1 MEEFLQKKFKEYYS
15 NADLAMPRRFTRRE
29 YGFMFFGKSTMM
41 RHLSFSS
48 SQKIKTFLA
57 DKAPAHVFYSSAYYS
72 KPYEN
77 DMKDKGWLGADLI
90 FDLDADHLSL
100 PENCTYEKMLSIVKR
115 ETKKLVEDFLMRD
128 FGFKALELVFSGS
141 RGYHIHV
148 YDGEVLNLNSR
159 ERREIID
166 YVTANGID
174 LELML
179 GNENY
184 TIPSERETGWYGR
197 IGRAVRE
204 YADRIVSLEKSEAVA
219 ELKKIK
225 GIGEKKADKICEGLK
240 KLKGNPKIVNALPK
254 EFIEYLKENVAIE
267 LSKGEADE
275 PVTSDIHRLIRFPT
289 SLHGKTGLMVKPLSF
304 EEFDEFDPL
313 YDAVVFGDETIRVKA
328 LKPFSI
334 NIKDFRCDVKE
345 GIIEMPEY
353 AAVFACARGL
363 CTPA

>member
-41 RHLSFSS
+41 RHMSFSS
-48 SQKIKTFLA
+48 SQKIKAFLA
-57 DKAPAHVFYSSAYYS
+57 DKAPAHVFYSSAYYT
-72 KPYEN
+72 KPYET

-115 ETKKLVEDFLMRD
+115 ETKKLVEDFLIRD
-128 FGFKALELVFSGS
+128 FGFRDLELVFSGS

-148 YDGEVLNLNSR
+148 YDKEALDLGSR

-166 YVTANGID
+166 YITGNGISLD
-174 LELML
+174 LIL
-179 GNENY
+179 GKENY
-184 TIPSERETGWYGR
+184 AIPSEKESGWYGK
-197 IGRAVRE
+197 IGRAVNE
-204 YADRIVSLEKSEAVA
+204 YADKILSMENGVE

-225 GIGEKKADKICEGLK
+225 GIGDVKAERIYEGLK
-240 KLKGNPKIVNALPK
+240 KLKKNPKVVNALPK
-254 EFIEYLKENVAIE
+254 EFIEYLKEKLAIE
-267 LSKGEADE
+267 SSKGEADE

-289 SLHGKTGLMVKPLSF
+289 SLHGKTGFIVKSLSF
-304 EEFDEFDPL
+304 EDFDDFDPL
-313 YDAVVFGDETIRVKA
+313 QDAIAFGDELLQMRV

-334 NIKDFRCDVKE
+334 EIKDFHANVKE

>member
-1 MEEFLQKKFKEYYS
+1 MEELLQKKFKEYYS

-29 YGFMFFGKSTMM
+29 YGFMFFGKNTMM
-41 RHLSFSS
+41 RHISFSS

-77 DMKDKGWLGADLI
+77 DMKNKGWLGADLI

-115 ETKKLVEDFLMRD
+115 ETKKLVEDFLIRD
-128 FGFKALELVFSGS
+128 FGFKDLELVFSGS
-141 RGYHIHV
+141 RGYHIHI
-148 YDGEVLNLNSR
+148 YDKEALDLGSR

-166 YVTANGID
+166 YITGNGISLD
-174 LELML
+174 LIL
-179 GNENY
+179 GKENY
-184 TIPSERETGWYGR
+184 AIPSGKEPGWYGK

-204 YADRIVSLEKSEAVA
+204 YADRIVLLEKSEAVA
-219 ELKKIK
+219 ELKKIE
-225 GIGEKKADKICEGLK
+225 GVGERKAEKICEGLK

-289 SLHGKTGLMVKPLSF
+289 SLHGKTGFIVKPLSF
-304 EEFDEFDPL
+304 EDFDDFDPL
-313 YDAVVFGDETIRVKA
+313 QDAIAFGDEFLQMRV

-334 NIKDFRCDVKE
+334 KIKDFHANVKG

-363 CTPA
+363 CAPA